1 MIGTDDNVHDLYE
14 TFFSSYLHR
23 DPIWER
29 LFPPSRVLLARLQ
42 VHGLPPS
49 RELLEIS
56 GKYSKNLVQL
66 SIFNFIDMIRPLA
79 LKIRFL
85 VQNKNLLDFKNLW
98 I

>member
-1 MIGTDDNVHDLYE
+1 
-14 TFFSSYLHR
+14 LHR
-23 DPIWER
+23 DLIWER
-29 LFPPSRVLLARLQ
+29 LFPSSRVLLARLQ

-56 GKYSKNLVQL
+56 EKYSKNLVQL
-66 SIFNFIDMIRPLA
+66 SIFNFIDMISPLD
-79 LKIRFL
+79 LKVRFL

>member
-14 TFFSSYLHR
+14 IFFSSYLRR

-29 LFPPSRVLLARLQ
+29 LLPSSRVLLARLQ
-42 VHGLPPS
+42 IRGLPPS
-49 RELLEIS
+49 RELLEIN
-56 GKYSKNLVQL
+56 GKYSKNLVPL
-66 SIFNFIDMIRPLA
+66 SIFNFIEMVGYLA
-79 LKIRFL
+79 LKMKFL